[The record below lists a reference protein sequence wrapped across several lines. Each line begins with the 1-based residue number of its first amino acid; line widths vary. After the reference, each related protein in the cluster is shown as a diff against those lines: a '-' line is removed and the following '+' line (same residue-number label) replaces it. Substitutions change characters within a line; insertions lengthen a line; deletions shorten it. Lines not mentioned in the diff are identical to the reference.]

1 VVLNPLVALGKY
13 LACCL
18 APPTL
23 SPKTIKNLGVQFC
36 DMDPA
41 ALTKESLK
49 KKKKVKVIV
58 KGKKGEAIRDQD
70 ANGAGGQHEEQE
82 DKDGKQE
89 GPRAKSQAKD
99 S

>member
-49 KKKKVKVIV
+49 KKKVKVIV